1 MVLFVALLGQG
12 SAGKAILRAEV
23 PGPHE
28 EMSHARV
35 QHAALAFTG
44 IYVGLNII
52 LTALL
57 MLEGMSLYDALC
69 HSFGTIA
76 TGGFSTYNA
85 SVAHFQ
91 SIPIEMT
98 ITLFMAISCI
108 NFALLFSVVVLRP
121 GKLYRDIEV
130 RAYLGILL
138 ASTLAVI
145 LFGLGHGDFA
155 NTPDA
160 VRYSLFQVT
169 SILTNTG
176 FGTHDFDQWNQ
187 FGRGLLF
194 LLMFVGGCAGS
205 TSCSLKVIRHII
217 LWKVLGREIEKS
229 YRPTVVRPIRI
240 GPDTVDGQIG
250 NHVLFY
256 FGLILFTFVLAWIG
270 LILIEPD
277 AAWTDA
283 GRSIQEK
290 LIDCASG
297 VGATLNGVGPG
308 LGTIGA
314 TKNYAHFQPASKL
327 LLAVLM
333 LLGRLE
339 MIPVLVLFMPR
350 FWSR

>member
-1 MVLFVALLGQG
+1 
-12 SAGKAILRAEV
+12 
-23 PGPHE
+23 
-28 EMSHARV
+28 
-35 QHAALAFTG
+35 
-44 IYVGLNII
+44 
-52 LTALL
+52 
-57 MLEGMSLYDALC
+57 ML
-69 HSFGTIA
+69 
-76 TGGFSTYNA
+76 ST
-85 SVAHFQ
+85 
-91 SIPIEMT
+91 
-98 ITLFMAISCI
+98 
-108 NFALLFSVVVLRP
+108 FAVV
-121 GKLYRDIEV
+121 
-130 RAYLGILL
+130 
-138 ASTLAVI
+138 

-155 NTPDA
+155 NISEA
-160 VRYSLFQVT
+160 IRYSLFQVT

-176 FGTHDFDQWNQ
+176 FGTHDFDQWNE

-217 LWKVLGREIEKS
+217 LWKVLCREVENS
-229 YRPTVVRPIRI
+229 YHPTVVRPIRI
-240 GPDTVDGQIG
+240 GSDRVGDEIG

-256 FGLILFTFVLAWIG
+256 FGLILFTFVVSWLS

-283 GRSIQEK
+283 GLSLQEK

-327 LLAVLM
+327 LLTFLM

-339 MIPVLVLFMPR
+339 MIPVIVLFMPS
-350 FWSR
+350 FWRR